1 MHFFTKKSIFT
12 ERITGAENAPK
23 KIPKK
28 MISRK
33 SFIVCAVA
41 IFMVVTISLV
51 GNIITIGD
59 KAAEIHP
66 WAGWG
71 FYIVLG
77 LFVLR
82 FIVWPTLKFIFTPEL
97 KGDERDRIEEM
108 EADELARYAKNL
120 SMNQQEKELFA
131 EAETPLQGVRKVLE
145 QRDKE
150 ATQLIRKAALN
161 VFIVTGISQNG
172 SFDIITAF
180 GMNIQMINRLVNLRH
195 RRPTF
200 TQLLE
205 LYVVILSSTLIISLT
220 DNILDEIDTSEL
232 FGSVAGGIAKTLI
245 ASSVNGAMNAYMTL
259 RIGKM
264 TMKYLELGSKRFKQN
279 RGKLRR
285 EARRSALKEVPAI
298 AKSGIESIKESVK
311 SSTWD
316 KITSLNPLK
325 KSTAQE

>member
-1 MHFFTKKSIFT
+1 
-12 ERITGAENAPK
+12 
-23 KIPKK
+23 

-33 SFIVCAVA
+33 SFFICAAALFA
-41 IFMVVTISLV
+41 IVTISLV

-66 WAGWG
+66 WVGWG

-82 FIVWPTLKFIFTPEL
+82 FIVWPTLKFLFTPEM

-108 EADELARYAKNL
+108 ESDELKSYIKKMSL
-120 SMNQQEKELFA
+120 TQQERDLFA
-131 EAETPLQGVRKVLE
+131 TAEGDLEGVKMILKK
-145 QRDKE
+145 RDEE
-150 ATQLIRKAALN
+150 ATKLIRKAALN

-180 GMNIQMINRLVNLRH
+180 GMNLQMINRIVNLRH
-195 RRPTF
+195 RRPSF

-205 LYVVILSSTLIISLT
+205 LYVVIIASTLIISLT

-232 FGSVAGGIAKTLI
+232 FGSVAGGLAKTLV
-245 ASSVNGAMNAYMTL
+245 SSSINGAMNAYMTL

-264 TMKYLELGSKRFKQN
+264 TMKYLELGSKNFKQN
-279 RGKLRR
+279 RSKIRR
-285 EARRSALKEVPAI
+285 EVRRSAIKEVPAI
-298 AKSGIESIKESVK
+298 AKSGLESVTNAVK
-311 SSTWD
+311 STTMD
-316 KITSLNPLK
+316 KLSNLNPLK
-325 KSTAQE
+325 K

>member
-1 MHFFTKKSIFT
+1 
-12 ERITGAENAPK
+12 
-23 KIPKK
+23 

-33 SFIVCAVA
+33 SFFICAAALFAIV
-41 IFMVVTISLV
+41 IISLV

-66 WAGWG
+66 WVGWG

-82 FIVWPTLKFIFTPEL
+82 FIVWPTLKFLFTPEL

-108 EADELARYAKNL
+108 ESDELKSYIKKMSL
-120 SMNQQEKELFA
+120 TQQERDLFA
-131 EAETPLQGVRKVLE
+131 TAEGDLEGVKMILKK
-145 QRDKE
+145 RDEE
-150 ATQLIRKAALN
+150 ATKLIRKAALN

-180 GMNIQMINRLVNLRH
+180 GMNLQMINRIVNLRH
-195 RRPTF
+195 RRPSF

-205 LYVVILSSTLIISLT
+205 LYVVIIASTLIISLT

-232 FGSVAGGIAKTLI
+232 FGSVAGGLAKTLV
-245 ASSVNGAMNAYMTL
+245 SSSINGAMNAYMTL

-264 TMKYLELGSKRFKQN
+264 TMKYLELGSKNFKQN
-279 RGKLRR
+279 RSKIRR
-285 EARRSALKEVPAI
+285 EVRRSAIKEVPAI
-298 AKSGIESIKESVK
+298 AKSGLESVTNAVK
-311 SSTWD
+311 STTMEKLSN
-316 KITSLNPLK
+316 LNPLK
-325 KSTAQE
+325 K

>member
-1 MHFFTKKSIFT
+1 
-12 ERITGAENAPK
+12 
-23 KIPKK
+23 

-33 SFIVCAVA
+33 SFFICAAALFA
-41 IFMVVTISLV
+41 IVTISLV

-66 WAGWG
+66 WVGWG

-82 FIVWPTLKFIFTPEL
+82 FIVWPTLKFLFTPEM
-97 KGDERDRIEEM
+97 KGDERDRIDEM
-108 EADELARYAKNL
+108 ESDELKSYIKKMSL
-120 SMNQQEKELFA
+120 TQQERDLFA
-131 EAETPLQGVRKVLE
+131 TAEGDLEGVKMILKK
-145 QRDKE
+145 RDEE
-150 ATQLIRKAALN
+150 ATKLIRKAALN

-180 GMNIQMINRLVNLRH
+180 GMNLQMINRIVNLRH

-205 LYVVILSSTLIISLT
+205 LYVVIIASTLIISLT

-232 FGSVAGGIAKTLI
+232 FGSVAGGLAKTLV
-245 ASSVNGAMNAYMTL
+245 SSSINGAMNAYMTL

-264 TMKYLELGSKRFKQN
+264 TMKYLELGSKNFKQN
-279 RGKLRR
+279 RSKIRR
-285 EARRSALKEVPAI
+285 EVRRSAIKEIPAI
-298 AKSGIESIKESVK
+298 AKSGLESVTSAVK
-311 SSTWD
+311 SSTMD
-316 KITSLNPLK
+316 KLSSLNPLK
-325 KSTAQE
+325 K

>member
-1 MHFFTKKSIFT
+1 
-12 ERITGAENAPK
+12 
-23 KIPKK
+23 

-33 SFIVCAVA
+33 SFFICAAALFA
-41 IFMVVTISLV
+41 IVTISLV

-66 WAGWG
+66 WVGWG

-82 FIVWPTLKFIFTPEL
+82 FIVWPTLKFLFTPEM

-108 EADELARYAKNL
+108 ESDELKSYIKKMSL
-120 SMNQQEKELFA
+120 TQQERDLFA
-131 EAETPLQGVRKVLE
+131 TAEGDLEGVKMILKK
-145 QRDKE
+145 RDEE
-150 ATQLIRKAALN
+150 ATKLIRKAALN

-180 GMNIQMINRLVNLRH
+180 GMNLQMINRIVNLRH
-195 RRPTF
+195 RRPSF

-205 LYVVILSSTLIISLT
+205 LYVVIIASTLIISLT

-232 FGSVAGGIAKTLI
+232 FGSVAGGLAKTLV
-245 ASSVNGAMNAYMTL
+245 SSSINGAMNAYMTL

-264 TMKYLELGSKRFKQN
+264 TMKYLELGSKNFKQN
-279 RGKLRR
+279 RSKIRR
-285 EARRSALKEVPAI
+285 EVRRSAIKEIPAI
-298 AKSGIESIKESVK
+298 AKSGLESVTNAVK
-311 SSTWD
+311 STTMEKLSN
-316 KITSLNPLK
+316 LNPLK
-325 KSTAQE
+325 K

>member
-1 MHFFTKKSIFT
+1 
-12 ERITGAENAPK
+12 
-23 KIPKK
+23 

-33 SFIVCAVA
+33 SFFICAAALFA
-41 IFMVVTISLV
+41 IVTISLV

-66 WAGWG
+66 WVGWG

-82 FIVWPTLKFIFTPEL
+82 FIVWPTLKFLFTPEL

-108 EADELARYAKNL
+108 ESDELKSYIKKMSL
-120 SMNQQEKELFA
+120 TQQERDLFA
-131 EAETPLQGVRKVLE
+131 TAEGDLEGVKMILKK
-145 QRDKE
+145 RDEE
-150 ATQLIRKAALN
+150 ATKLIRKAALN

-180 GMNIQMINRLVNLRH
+180 GMNLQMINRIVNLRH
-195 RRPTF
+195 RRPSF

-205 LYVVILSSTLIISLT
+205 LYVVIIASTLIISLT

-232 FGSVAGGIAKTLI
+232 FGSVAGGLAKTLV
-245 ASSVNGAMNAYMTL
+245 SSSINGAMNAYMTL

-264 TMKYLELGSKRFKQN
+264 TIKYLELGSKNFKQN
-279 RGKLRR
+279 RSKIRR
-285 EARRSALKEVPAI
+285 EVRRSAIKEIPAI
-298 AKSGIESIKESVK
+298 AKSGLESVTSAVK
-311 SSTWD
+311 STTMEKLSN
-316 KITSLNPLK
+316 LNPLK
-325 KSTAQE
+325 K

>member
-1 MHFFTKKSIFT
+1 
-12 ERITGAENAPK
+12 
-23 KIPKK
+23 

-33 SFIVCAVA
+33 SFFICAAALFAIV
-41 IFMVVTISLV
+41 IISLV

-66 WAGWG
+66 WVGWG

-82 FIVWPTLKFIFTPEL
+82 FIVWPTLKFLFTPEM

-108 EADELARYAKNL
+108 ESDELKSYIKKMSL
-120 SMNQQEKELFA
+120 TQQERDLFA
-131 EAETPLQGVRKVLE
+131 TAEGDLEGVKMILKK
-145 QRDKE
+145 RDEE
-150 ATQLIRKAALN
+150 ATKLIRKAALN

-180 GMNIQMINRLVNLRH
+180 GMNLQMINRIVNLRH
-195 RRPTF
+195 RRPSF

-205 LYVVILSSTLIISLT
+205 LYVVIIASTLIISLT

-232 FGSVAGGIAKTLI
+232 FGSVAGGLAKTLV
-245 ASSVNGAMNAYMTL
+245 SSSINGAMNAYMTL

-264 TMKYLELGSKRFKQN
+264 TMKYLELGSKNFKQN
-279 RGKLRR
+279 RSKIRR
-285 EARRSALKEVPAI
+285 EVRRSAIKEIPAI
-298 AKSGIESIKESVK
+298 AKSGLESVTNAVK
-311 SSTWD
+311 STTMEKLSN
-316 KITSLNPLK
+316 LNPLK
-325 KSTAQE
+325 K

>member
-1 MHFFTKKSIFT
+1 MV
-12 ERITGAENAPK
+12 
-23 KIPKK
+23 
-28 MISRK
+28 SRR
-33 SFIVCAVA
+33 SFIICAVA
-41 IFMVVTISLV
+41 LVSIVVISLV

-66 WAGWG
+66 WLGWG

-77 LFVLR
+77 LFLLCFVVL
-82 FIVWPTLKFIFTPEL
+82 PTLKFIFTPEL
-97 KGDERDRIEEM
+97 KGDGRNEIDHM
-108 EADELARYAKNL
+108 ESDELRHYIKRL
-120 SMNQQEKELFA
+120 SLSQQERELFA
-131 EAETPLQGVRKVLE
+131 TAESELEGVKMIIRK
-145 QRDKE
+145 RDEE
-150 ATQLIRKAALN
+150 ATKLVRKAALN

-220 DNILDEIDTSEL
+220 DNILDEIDGNEL
-232 FGSVAGGIAKTLI
+232 FGSVAGGRAKTRV
-245 ASSVNGAMNAYMTL
+245 ASAVNGAMNAYMTL

-264 TMKYLELGSKRFKQN
+264 TMKYLELGSKNFKQN
-279 RGKLRR
+279 RSKLRR

-298 AKSGIESIKESVK
+298 AKSGVESISGTMKNSAK
-311 SSTWD
+311 SWFGF
-316 KITSLNPLK
+316 
-325 KSTAQE
+325 

>member
-1 MHFFTKKSIFT
+1 
-12 ERITGAENAPK
+12 
-23 KIPKK
+23 

-33 SFIVCAVA
+33 SFFICAAALFAIV
-41 IFMVVTISLV
+41 IISLV

-66 WAGWG
+66 WVGWG

-82 FIVWPTLKFIFTPEL
+82 FIVWPTLKFLFTPEL

-108 EADELARYAKNL
+108 ESDELKSYIKKMSL
-120 SMNQQEKELFA
+120 TQQERDLFA
-131 EAETPLQGVRKVLE
+131 TAEGDLEGVKMILKK
-145 QRDKE
+145 RDEE
-150 ATQLIRKAALN
+150 ATRLIRKAALN

-180 GMNIQMINRLVNLRH
+180 GMNLQMINRIVNLRH
-195 RRPTF
+195 RRPSF

-205 LYVVILSSTLIISLT
+205 LYVVIIASTLIISLT

-232 FGSVAGGIAKTLI
+232 FGSVAGGLAKTLV
-245 ASSVNGAMNAYMTL
+245 SSSINGAMNAYMTL

-264 TMKYLELGSKRFKQN
+264 TMKYLELGSKNFKQN
-279 RGKLRR
+279 RSKIRR
-285 EARRSALKEVPAI
+285 EVRRSAIKEVPAI
-298 AKSGIESIKESVK
+298 AKSGLESVTNAVK
-311 SSTWD
+311 STTMEKLSN
-316 KITSLNPLK
+316 LNPLK
-325 KSTAQE
+325 KKE

>member
-1 MHFFTKKSIFT
+1 
-12 ERITGAENAPK
+12 
-23 KIPKK
+23 

-33 SFIVCAVA
+33 SFFICAAALFA
-41 IFMVVTISLV
+41 IVTISLV

-66 WAGWG
+66 WVGWG

-82 FIVWPTLKFIFTPEL
+82 FIVWPTLKFLFTPEM

-108 EADELARYAKNL
+108 ESDELKSYIKKMSL
-120 SMNQQEKELFA
+120 TQQERDLFA
-131 EAETPLQGVRKVLE
+131 TAEGDLEGVKMILKK
-145 QRDKE
+145 RDEE
-150 ATQLIRKAALN
+150 ATKLIRKAALN

-180 GMNIQMINRLVNLRH
+180 GMNLQMINRIVNLRH
-195 RRPTF
+195 RRPSF

-205 LYVVILSSTLIISLT
+205 LYVVIIASTLIISLT

-232 FGSVAGGIAKTLI
+232 FGSVAGGLAKTLV
-245 ASSVNGAMNAYMTL
+245 SSSINGAMNAYMTL

-264 TMKYLELGSKRFKQN
+264 TMKYLELGSKNFKQN
-279 RGKLRR
+279 RSKIRR
-285 EARRSALKEVPAI
+285 EVRRSAIKEVPAI
-298 AKSGIESIKESVK
+298 AKSGLESVTSAVK
-311 SSTWD
+311 STTMD
-316 KITSLNPLK
+316 KLSNLNPLK
-325 KSTAQE
+325 K

>member
-1 MHFFTKKSIFT
+1 M
-12 ERITGAENAPK
+12 
-23 KIPKK
+23 
-28 MISRK
+28 
-33 SFIVCAVA
+33 CAVA

-66 WAGWG
+66 WIGWG

-82 FIVWPTLKFIFTPEL
+82 FIVWPTLKFVCTPEL
-97 KGDERDRIEEM
+97 KGDERERIDEM
-108 EADELARYAKNL
+108 EEDELSSYIKRL
-120 SMNQQEKELFA
+120 SLTQQERDLLATA
-131 EAETPLQGVRKVLE
+131 ESQLEGAKMVLKR
-145 QRDKE
+145 RDEE
-150 ATQLIRKAALN
+150 ATKLVRKAALN

-180 GMNIQMINRLVNLRH
+180 GMNIQMINRLVSLRH
-195 RRPTF
+195 RRPSF

-220 DNILDEIDTSEL
+220 DNILDEIDTGEL
-232 FGSVAGGIAKTLI
+232 LGSAAGGIAKALI
-245 ASSVNGAMNAYMTL
+245 SSSINGAMNAYMTL

-264 TMKYLELGSKRFKQN
+264 TMKYLEMGSKYFKQN
-279 RGKLRR
+279 RSKIRR

-298 AKSGIESIKESVK
+298 AKSGLDSITSAVK
-311 SSTWD
+311 SSTME
-316 KITSLNPLK
+316 KLSNLNPLK
-325 KSTAQE
+325 KRE

>member
-1 MHFFTKKSIFT
+1 
-12 ERITGAENAPK
+12 
-23 KIPKK
+23 

-33 SFIVCAVA
+33 SFFICAA
-41 IFMVVTISLV
+41 ALFDIVTISLV

-66 WAGWG
+66 WVGWG

-82 FIVWPTLKFIFTPEL
+82 FIVWPTLKFLFTPEM

-108 EADELARYAKNL
+108 ESDELKSYIKKMSL
-120 SMNQQEKELFA
+120 TQQERDLFA
-131 EAETPLQGVRKVLE
+131 TAEGDLEGVKMILKK
-145 QRDKE
+145 RDEE
-150 ATQLIRKAALN
+150 ATKLIRKAALN

-180 GMNIQMINRLVNLRH
+180 GMNLQMINRIVNLRH
-195 RRPTF
+195 RRPSF

-205 LYVVILSSTLIISLT
+205 LYVVIIASTLIISLT

-232 FGSVAGGIAKTLI
+232 FGSVAGGLAKTLV
-245 ASSVNGAMNAYMTL
+245 SSSINGAMNAYMTL

-264 TMKYLELGSKRFKQN
+264 TMKYLELGSKNFKQN
-279 RGKLRR
+279 RSKIRR
-285 EARRSALKEVPAI
+285 EVRRSAIKEVPAI
-298 AKSGIESIKESVK
+298 AKSGLETVTSAVK
-311 SSTWD
+311 STTMEKLSN
-316 KITSLNPLK
+316 LNPLK
-325 KSTAQE
+325 K

>member
-1 MHFFTKKSIFT
+1 MHFFRKKYNFT
-12 ERITGAENAPK
+12 HRITGRILPAKIK
-23 KIPKK
+23 KE
-28 MISRK
+28 MVSRR
-33 SFIVCAVA
+33 SFIICAVA
-41 IFMVVTISLV
+41 LVSIVVISLV

-66 WAGWG
+66 WLGWG

-77 LFVLR
+77 LFLLCFV
-82 FIVWPTLKFIFTPEL
+82 VVPTLKFIFTPEL
-97 KGDERDRIEEM
+97 KGDGRNEIDLM
-108 EADELARYAKNL
+108 ESDELRRYIKRL
-120 SMNQQEKELFA
+120 SLSQQERELFA
-131 EAETPLQGVRKVLE
+131 TAESELEGVKMIIRK
-145 QRDKE
+145 RDEE
-150 ATQLIRKAALN
+150 ATKLVRKAALN

-220 DNILDEIDTSEL
+220 DNILDEIDGNEL
-232 FGSVAGGIAKTLI
+232 FGSVAGGLAKTLV
-245 ASSVNGAMNAYMTL
+245 ASAVNGAMNAYMTL

-264 TMKYLELGSKRFKQN
+264 TMKYLELGSKNFKQN
-279 RGKLRR
+279 RSKFRR

-298 AKSGIESIKESVK
+298 AKSGVESISGTMKNSAK
-311 SSTWD
+311 SWFGF
-316 KITSLNPLK
+316 
-325 KSTAQE
+325 

>member
-1 MHFFTKKSIFT
+1 MHFFRKKYNFT
-12 ERITGAENAPK
+12 HRITGRILPAKIK
-23 KIPKK
+23 KE
-28 MISRK
+28 MVSRR
-33 SFIVCAVA
+33 SFIICAVA
-41 IFMVVTISLV
+41 LVSIVVISLV

-66 WAGWG
+66 WLGWG

-77 LFVLR
+77 LFLLCFV
-82 FIVWPTLKFIFTPEL
+82 VVPTLKFIFTPEL
-97 KGDERDRIEEM
+97 KGDERNEIDQM
-108 EADELARYAKNL
+108 ESDELRHYIKRL
-120 SMNQQEKELFA
+120 SLTQQERELFA
-131 EAETPLQGVRKVLE
+131 TAESELEGVKMVIRK
-145 QRDKE
+145 RDEE
-150 ATQLIRKAALN
+150 ATKLVRKAALN

-220 DNILDEIDTSEL
+220 DNILDEIDGNEL
-232 FGSVAGGIAKTLI
+232 FGSVAGGLAKTLV
-245 ASSVNGAMNAYMTL
+245 ASAVNGAMNAYMTL

-264 TMKYLELGSKRFKQN
+264 TMKYLELGSKNFKQN
-279 RGKLRR
+279 RSKLRR

-298 AKSGIESIKESVK
+298 AKSGVESISGTMKNSAK
-311 SSTWD
+311 SWFGF
-316 KITSLNPLK
+316 
-325 KSTAQE
+325 

>member
-1 MHFFTKKSIFT
+1 MV
-12 ERITGAENAPK
+12 
-23 KIPKK
+23 
-28 MISRK
+28 SRR
-33 SFIVCAVA
+33 SFIICAVA
-41 IFMVVTISLV
+41 LVSIVVISLV

-66 WAGWG
+66 WLGWG

-77 LFVLR
+77 LFLLCFV
-82 FIVWPTLKFIFTPEL
+82 VVPTLKFIFTPEL
-97 KGDERDRIEEM
+97 KGDERNEIDLM
-108 EADELARYAKNL
+108 ESDELRRYIKRL
-120 SMNQQEKELFA
+120 SLTQQERELFA
-131 EAETPLQGVRKVLE
+131 TAESELEGVKMVIRK
-145 QRDKE
+145 RDEE
-150 ATQLIRKAALN
+150 ATKLVRKAALN

-220 DNILDEIDTSEL
+220 DNILDEIDGNEL
-232 FGSVAGGIAKTLI
+232 FGSVAGGLAKTLV
-245 ASSVNGAMNAYMTL
+245 ASAVNGAMNAYMTL

-264 TMKYLELGSKRFKQN
+264 TMKYLELGSKNFKQN
-279 RGKLRR
+279 RSKLRR

-298 AKSGIESIKESVK
+298 AKSGVESISGTMKNSAK
-311 SSTWD
+311 SWFGF
-316 KITSLNPLK
+316 
-325 KSTAQE
+325 

>member
-1 MHFFTKKSIFT
+1 MPAKIKK
-12 ERITGAENAPK
+12 E
-23 KIPKK
+23 
-28 MISRK
+28 MVSRR
-33 SFIVCAVA
+33 SFIICAVA
-41 IFMVVTISLV
+41 LVSIVVISLV

-66 WAGWG
+66 WLGWG

-77 LFVLR
+77 LFLLCFV
-82 FIVWPTLKFIFTPEL
+82 VVPTLKFIFTPEL
-97 KGDERDRIEEM
+97 KGDERNEIDQM
-108 EADELARYAKNL
+108 ESDELRHYIKRL
-120 SMNQQEKELFA
+120 SLTQQERELFA
-131 EAETPLQGVRKVLE
+131 TAESELEGVKMIIRK
-145 QRDKE
+145 RDEE
-150 ATQLIRKAALN
+150 ATKLVRKAALN

-220 DNILDEIDTSEL
+220 DNILDEIDGNEL
-232 FGSVAGGIAKTLI
+232 FGSVAGGLAKTLV
-245 ASSVNGAMNAYMTL
+245 ASAVNGAMNAYMTL

-264 TMKYLELGSKRFKQN
+264 TMKYLELGSKNFKQN
-279 RGKLRR
+279 RSKLRR

-298 AKSGIESIKESVK
+298 AKSGVESISGTMKNSAK
-311 SSTWD
+311 SWFGF
-316 KITSLNPLK
+316 
-325 KSTAQE
+325 

>member
-1 MHFFTKKSIFT
+1 
-12 ERITGAENAPK
+12 
-23 KIPKK
+23 
-28 MISRK
+28 MISKK

-41 IFMVVTISLV
+41 IFMVVAISLV

-66 WAGWG
+66 WVGWG

-82 FIVWPTLKFIFTPEL
+82 FIAWPTLKFVCTPEL
-97 KGDERDRIEEM
+97 KGDERERIDEM
-108 EADELARYAKNL
+108 EEDELSSYIKRL
-120 SMNQQEKELFA
+120 SLTQQERDLLATA
-131 EAETPLQGVRKVLE
+131 ESQLEGAKMVLKR
-145 QRDKE
+145 RDEE
-150 ATQLIRKAALN
+150 ATKLVRKAALN

-180 GMNIQMINRLVNLRH
+180 GMNIQMINRLVSLRH
-195 RRPTF
+195 RRPSF

-220 DNILDEIDTSEL
+220 DNILDEIDTGEL
-232 FGSVAGGIAKTLI
+232 LGSAAGGIAKALI
-245 ASSVNGAMNAYMTL
+245 SSSINGAMNAYMTL

-264 TMKYLELGSKRFKQN
+264 TMKYLEMGSKYFKQN
-279 RGKLRR
+279 RSKIRR

-298 AKSGIESIKESVK
+298 AKSGLDSITSAVK
-311 SSTWD
+311 SSTME
-316 KITSLNPLK
+316 KLSNLNPLK
-325 KSTAQE
+325 KRE